1 MENKFNIYPNLNVDE
16 TSSSSQQNQLGNQ
29 QNQSDNSIIQKIL
42 PMLLS
47 GKTLQDILP
56 SLSNF
61 SNFSNLNPMLANI
74 LSSSNNKTQND
85 NKKIESDKIDLS
97 HLTKIE

>member
-16 TSSSSQQNQLGNQ
+16 TSSSSQQNQLDNQ

-61 SNFSNLNPMLANI
+61 SNFSNLNPMLANV

>member
-61 SNFSNLNPMLANI
+61 SNFSNLNSMLANV